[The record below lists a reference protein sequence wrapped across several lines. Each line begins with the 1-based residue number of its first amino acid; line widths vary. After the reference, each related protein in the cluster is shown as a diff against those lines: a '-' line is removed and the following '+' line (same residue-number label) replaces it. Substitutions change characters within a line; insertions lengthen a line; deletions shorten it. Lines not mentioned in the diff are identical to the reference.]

1 MKRNL
6 SILISLLVVA
16 NMAWAQQDPMF
27 TKYMFNSL
35 AFNPAYAG
43 SNEHLSLGLLAR
55 NQWYSFK
62 GAPESYSLTAHTP
75 MKNERVGLGFS
86 MIHDEIG
93 PTRTTGANVS
103 YAYRIPVGKN
113 GAKLSIGLQGGFQ
126 NFYADFTQVDKENP
140 IDPAFANRNITK
152 PNFGAGLYYYSKKFY
167 FGVGVPHLI
176 EWNLRSKTNVPAGS
190 YVGIQSRHYFF
201 HTGGAIPLNGDALVF
216 KPSILVRNAGL
227 LSKLNKDNNLKNIN
241 APTSANLDLSL
252 LFYQKFWL
260 GAAYSFSPQQFGGT
274 TSANSVNLWTSYNL
288 ENGMRIGLA
297 YDYAI
302 SRIQSATVGSFEL
315 FLGYEFDYKTKK
327 VATPR
332 YF

>member
-6 SILISLLVVA
+6 SLLISLLVVA

-55 NQWYSFK
+55 NQWYGFK
-62 GAPESYSLTAHTP
+62 GAPESYSLTVHTP
-75 MKNERVGLGFS
+75 MKNERVGLGFA
-86 MIHDEIG
+86 MVHDQIG

-103 YAYRIPVGKN
+103 YSYRIPVGKN

-126 NFYADFTQVDKENP
+126 NYYADFSDVETEIKV
-140 IDPAFANRNITK
+140 DPAFTNRNITK
-152 PNFGAGLYYYSKKFY
+152 PNFGAGLYYSTKKFY
-167 FGVGVPHLI
+167 FGAGVPHLI
-176 EWNLRSKTNVPAGS
+176 EWNLRSKTGVPAGS

-201 HTGGAIPLNGDALVF
+201 HTGGVIPLNGDALVF

-227 LSKLNKDNNLKNIN
+227 LSKINKDPNLKNIS
-241 APTSANLDLSL
+241 APTSFNLDLSL

-260 GAAYSFSPQQFGGT
+260 GAAYSSSLEQFNA
-274 TSANSVNLWTSYNL
+274 TSSFNSVNLWTSYNL

-297 YDYAI
+297 YDYALTQ
-302 SRIQSATVGSFEL
+302 IQSATVGSFEL